1 MNEEKNEEL
10 NGNNEDGL
18 SIREICH
25 IIGKKIWYVLGGSL
39 LAAIAAVLIFMFAL
53 NPAKKY
59 DSMSFQIDFPMSTER
74 KYPDGSMFDY
84 RDMVSRSV
92 IEGAKNNSEY
102 KDEFASLN
110 VDKIMK
116 DGAVSISA
124 RKTSDSSDASYVYT
138 VSLKSSYF
146 SGIDSE
152 KFILAL
158 AESFS
163 SFIEQKAKGLDY
175 RLEEEIFRNA
185 SFKDQLTLLVEQ
197 KSVILKQYD
206 DWIKEYNPGYVVK
219 GKSLGSYRMEVAT
232 MLADNVKTPLENDL
246 SIRGYEYFNSF
257 VTAEEVG
264 RRVKQLQED
273 LKRNKAI
280 LSELKSYYTE
290 VSSQSRNRA
299 TTFAAS
305 DDGSDSSNNNGGSI
319 IIMPGDSDL
328 SQKMAYYGE
337 RVAIIQQQIVYLS
350 DEPSADETTDFETH
364 DFAAMAEE
372 IKTFG
377 KNFESQFNI
386 LNGRAETLRS
396 VVSAIY
402 RENTVV
408 TFDSREV
415 SSSGGTSIVIV
426 GVGVFVV
433 AFLVFALIAFLVG
446 KKNLKS
452 AKIAPVKTENTDAQ
466 NTENKE

>member
-1 MNEEKNEEL
+1 
-10 NGNNEDGL
+10 
-18 SIREICH
+18 
-25 IIGKKIWYVLGGSL
+25 
-39 LAAIAAVLIFMFAL
+39 
-53 NPAKKY
+53 
-59 DSMSFQIDFPMSTER
+59 
-74 KYPDGSMFDY
+74 
-84 RDMVSRSV
+84 
-92 IEGAKNNSEY
+92 
-102 KDEFASLN
+102 
-110 VDKIMK
+110 
-116 DGAVSISA
+116 
-124 RKTSDSSDASYVYT
+124 
-138 VSLKSSYF
+138 
-146 SGIDSE
+146 
-152 KFILAL
+152 
-158 AESFS
+158 
-163 SFIEQKAKGLDY
+163 
-175 RLEEEIFRNA
+175 
-185 SFKDQLTLLVEQ
+185 
-197 KSVILKQYD
+197 
-206 DWIKEYNPGYVVK
+206 
-219 GKSLGSYRMEVAT
+219 
-232 MLADNVKTPLENDL
+232 
-246 SIRGYEYFNSF
+246 
-257 VTAEEVG
+257 
-264 RRVKQLQED
+264 
-273 LKRNKAI
+273 
-280 LSELKSYYTE
+280 
-290 VSSQSRNRA
+290 
-299 TTFAAS
+299 
-305 DDGSDSSNNNGGSI
+305 
-319 IIMPGDSDL
+319 MPGDSDL